1 MDPTANTSQAPQR
14 VIHSR
19 RKYNTW
25 VVDESIEDYAL
36 RYAPKSVRKWSLW
49 TVTNTALAAVSFLA
63 METLGATM
71 LWQYGFSNAF
81 WALVVTPE
89 YWLSDFSTGDFA
101 IGGQRY
107 WLHQ

>member
-1 MDPTANTSQAPQR
+1 MDSNTHSNQAPQR
-14 VIHSR
+14 VIPTR

-36 RYAPKSVRKWSLW
+36 RYAPQSVRKWSLW

-63 METLGATM
+63 MEALGATM

-81 WALVVTPE
+81 GGTCCCLNHYFFDQLA
-89 YWLSDFSTGDFA
+89 YWL
-101 IGGQRY
+101 
-107 WLHQ
+107 LCC

>member
-1 MDPTANTSQAPQR
+1 MDPTANTSQAPRR
-14 VIHSR
+14 VIHTR

-81 WALVVTPE
+81 WALVVV
-89 YWLSDFSTGDFA
+89 A
-101 IGGQRY
+101 IIIFLTSWPIGY
-107 WLHQ
+107 YLCPL